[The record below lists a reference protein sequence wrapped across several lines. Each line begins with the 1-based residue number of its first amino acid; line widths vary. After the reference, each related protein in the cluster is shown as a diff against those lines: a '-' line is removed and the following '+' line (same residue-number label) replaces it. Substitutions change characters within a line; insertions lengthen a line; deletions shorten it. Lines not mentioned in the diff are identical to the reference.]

1 MMNKHI
7 ISFICMLCSVILN
20 ATNTCPIV
28 YDGNKVLFRVKNPN
42 AKAVYLSGSML
53 PIKKKIKTPVGTFGK
68 HGDVLMTLNN
78 DDWWEYSIDSVPPG
92 LYTYKFK
99 IDDDKEQIDS
109 LNPNIMREGNEYI
122 SYFII
127 PGGYADDYET
137 KNIPH
142 GFIDEIWYPSAL
154 DEFKERRMMI
164 YLPSEYAEQK
174 FTRYPV
180 LYLLHGSGGD
190 EESWLDCGRLA
201 QIMDNLIDQ
210 KRCKPMI
217 VVMPNGIANRASAP
231 GKDPNNLDLKSSS
244 INIESMLGSIESVFM
259 NDIVDFVDKNY
270 RTLNNKQNR
279 AIAGLSLGGLQTIFI
294 SLNNPTAFDY
304 IGLFSAQ
311 ATNAL
316 NDKNI
321 LELEEFADSWNGL
334 SSLLPFLKKK
344 GIFKKITEITNNISN
359 ETLSIYGDFDKKLSE
374 QFSNPPSLYYIAL
387 GKDDFVKKLN
397 DDFRKKLDK
406 NKFKYIYIE
415 TEGGHTWD
423 NWRKYLVDFL
433 PRIFGNNN

>member
-1 MMNKHI
+1 MMNKLI
-7 ISFICMLCSVILN
+7 ISFICMLCSVILT
-20 ATNTCPIV
+20 ATNTYPIV
-28 YDGNKVLFRVKNPN
+28 YDGNKVLFRVNKTN
-42 AKAVYLSGSML
+42 AKAVYLSGTMF

-99 IDDDKEQIDS
+99 IDNEKEQIDS

-127 PGGYADDYET
+127 PGEYADDYEI

-142 GFIDEIWYPSAL
+142 GFIDEIWYPSTL
-154 DEFKERRMMI
+154 EEFKERRMMI
-164 YLPSEYAEQK
+164 YLPSEYAKQK
-174 FTRYPV
+174 LTRYPV

-201 QIMDNLIDQ
+201 QIMDNLIYE

-231 GKDPNNLDLKSSS
+231 GKDPDNLGLKSSS
-244 INIESMLGSIESVFM
+244 INIESMLGRIETVFM

-311 ATNAL
+311 ATNAI
-316 NDKNI
+316 N
-321 LELEEFADSWNGL
+321 
-334 SSLLPFLKKK
+334 
-344 GIFKKITEITNNISN
+344 
-359 ETLSIYGDFDKKLSE
+359 
-374 QFSNPPSLYYIAL
+374 
-387 GKDDFVKKLN
+387 
-397 DDFRKKLDK
+397 
-406 NKFKYIYIE
+406 
-415 TEGGHTWD
+415 
-423 NWRKYLVDFL
+423 
-433 PRIFGNNN
+433 